1 MRLGSALFLAYS
13 AIFALCFSYP
23 ILRIASDLR
32 TRYLE
37 SLEEPLVD
45 EANLLATRV
54 GHEMEAG
61 SFSPHEWSK
70 TLQEARGRELSAKI
84 YEMRKER
91 VDRHVYITDATGKIV
106 FDSRDP
112 DNVGVDYGNWRDVGL
127 TLKGEYGARTTRE
140 DPDDPASA
148 VLYVAAPIQVGGETV
163 GVLTVAEPTTS
174 INAFL
179 RSAKPEIF
187 RIAALSG
194 AVAVLLS
201 LLVSWWIARQIGSLT
216 RYAEDV
222 REGRSAT
229 LPRLAGMELKRMGDA
244 FDRMREAL
252 EGKKYVEEYVQTL
265 THELKSPISAIR
277 GAAELLQEGMP
288 EADRAR
294 FLANIHGEAVRLEDL
309 VERMLALSEL
319 ETRRSLQSVERV
331 RVAELV
337 RGAQESKAALLARKH
352 LTLRLELE
360 PDLEIEGDP
369 FLLHQ
374 ALSNL
379 LQNAIDFSPPGGTIV
394 VRAVCQEA
402 TIRLEIQDQGP
413 GIPEYAKGKLFQR
426 FFSLQRPDTG
436 KKSTGL
442 GLNFAQEVAKLHRGS
457 VRLENVVAGGLL
469 AVLELPRA
477 AQNITAKESR

>member
-13 AIFALCFSYP
+13 LIFALCFSYP

-32 TRYLE
+32 VRYLE

-45 EANLLATRV
+45 EANLLAARI
-54 GHEMEAG
+54 GLEMEAG
-61 SFSPHEWSK
+61 AFSPEEWSR
-70 TLQEARGRELSAKI
+70 TLKEARGRALSAKI

-91 VDRHVYITDATGKIV
+91 VDVHVYIADAAGKIV

-112 DNVGVDYGNWRDVGL
+112 DNVGIDYSNWRDVGL
-127 TLKGEYGARTTRE
+127 TLQGGYGARTTRE
-140 DPDDPASA
+140 DPRDPASA
-148 VLYVAAPIQVGGETV
+148 VLYVAAPIRVGGETV
-163 GVLTVAEPTTS
+163 GSLTVAEPTTS

-194 AVAVLLS
+194 TVAVLLS

-216 RYAEDV
+216 RYAEEV
-222 REGRSAT
+222 REGRPAQ
-229 LPRLAGMELKRMGDA
+229 LPRLAGMELRQMGDA

-252 EGKKYVEEYVQTL
+252 EGKRYVEEYVQTL

-294 FLANIHGEAVRLEDL
+294 FLANIRDEAARLADL
-309 VERMLALSEL
+309 VERMLALAEL
-319 ETRRSLQSVERV
+319 ETRRALESVEGIP
-331 RVAELV
+331 VARLV
-337 RGAQESKAALLARKH
+337 QGVQESKAALLARKN
-352 LTLRLELE
+352 LKLRLEMAE
-360 PDLEIEGDP
+360 ETEIEGDP
-369 FLLHQ
+369 FLLQQ
-374 ALSNL
+374 AVSNL
-379 LQNAIDFSPPGGTIV
+379 LQNAIDFSPPAGTIV
-394 VRAVCQEA
+394 MRVVREDAAVRIE
-402 TIRLEIQDQGP
+402 LEDQGP

-442 GLNFAQEVAKLHRGS
+442 GLNFVQEVAKLHRGLVS
-457 VRLENVVAGGLL
+457 LQNLAAGGLR
-469 AVLELPRA
+469 AVLVLPRA
-477 AQNITAKESR
+477 PQNMATKERR

>member
-54 GHEMEAG
+54 GQEMEAG
-61 SFSPHEWSK
+61 SFSPHDWSR
-70 TLQEARGRELSAKI
+70 TLEEARGRELSAKI

-91 VDRHVYITDATGKIV
+91 VDLHVYITDASGKIV

-112 DNVGVDYGNWRDVGL
+112 ENVGVDYANWRDVGL

-148 VLYVAAPIQVGGETV
+148 ILYVAAPIRVGGEMV
-163 GVLTVAEPTTS
+163 GTLTVAEPTTS

-179 RSAKPEIF
+179 RTAKPEIF

-194 AVAVLLS
+194 TVAVLLS
-201 LLVSWWIARQIGSLT
+201 LLVSWWMARQIGSLT
-216 RYAEDV
+216 RYAEEV
-222 REGRSAT
+222 REGRPAV

-277 GAAELLQEGMP
+277 GAAELLEEGMP

-294 FLANIHGEAVRLEDL
+294 FLTNIRGEAARLEDL
-309 VERMLALSEL
+309 VERMLALSAL
-319 ETRRSLQSVERV
+319 EARRALESVERV
-331 RVAELV
+331 PVTKLV
-337 RGAQESKAALLARKH
+337 RGVQESKAALLARKGLQLH
-352 LTLRLELE
+352 LQIE
-360 PDLEIEGDP
+360 DGLEIEGDP

-379 LQNAIDFSPPGGTIV
+379 LQNAIDFSPPAGRITL
-394 VRAVCQEA
+394 RAAGEGAAV
-402 TIRLEIQDQGP
+402 RLELEDQGP
-413 GIPEYAKGKLFQR
+413 GIPEYAKPKLFQR

-442 GLNFAQEVAKLHRGS
+442 GLNLVQEVAKLHRGL
-457 VRLENVVAGGLL
+457 VRLENLDTGGLR
-469 AVLELPRA
+469 AVLVLPRT
-477 AQNITAKESR
+477 AQNMSAKESR